1 MEIRLGQRKAT
12 IAILV
17 IVSILTTGFWQA
29 STVNAASFSAPWAQ
43 NDEDFTIYTV
53 QPGDTLAAIAQQYG
67 VSLDLLMQVNNIANP
82 DLIFIGQQLRIPTA
96 TEPATPPP
104 TPTSLPTATP
114 LPSTTVT
121 STLTVTPNP
130 KATKSPTPT
139 ATATFTPSPT
149 PSPAAPG
156 NPVWLPAQQAIEL
169 LSPVADAVYHSP
181 IEVIGYSQTFE
192 GNVVIRLS
200 DGQGNILGTRN
211 THGGSVDGYAFFHNY
226 LRFEVT
232 TDTPATL
239 ELFEVS
245 AKDGTEIN
253 KVQIPIVLRAGQRQ
267 IDLTLPMIGQAVCMP
282 VRIEGYSNTF
292 EANVN
297 VELSPRSGDVVLA
310 SGNATGGSLGNF
322 AEFATE
328 LNLDVQA
335 AQPMLVGAYELD
347 AQDGRQVDYTRLPIS
362 LLPSSSKQCR

>member
-1 MEIRLGQRKAT
+1 MKIRFGARKAKVAVLV
-12 IAILV
+12 IAIV
-17 IVSILTTGFWQA
+17 CTIGFGQA
-29 STVNAASFSAPWAQ
+29 SGVNAASFSAPMAQ
-43 NDEDFTIYTV
+43 NDEEFTFYTV
-53 QPGDTLAAIAQQYG
+53 QPGDTLAAIAQRYS
-67 VSLDLLMQVNNIANP
+67 VSLELLMQVNNIANP
-82 DLIFIGQQLRIPTA
+82 DLIFVGQQLRIPTA
-96 TEPATPPP
+96 TEPATPIP
-104 TPTSLPTATP
+104 TSTSLPIATP

-121 STLTVTPNP
+121 STSTATPNP
-130 KATKSPTPT
+130 KVTKSPTPT

-156 NPVWLPAQQAIEL
+156 NSVWRPAEQAIEL

-181 IEVIGYSQTFE
+181 IEVIGYSRTFE

-200 DGQGNILGTRN
+200 DTQGNILGTRN
-211 THGGSVDGYAFFHNY
+211 AQGGSVDGYAFFHNS

-253 KVQIPIVLRAGQRQ
+253 KAQIPIVLRAGQRR
-267 IDLTLPMIGQAVCMP
+267 IDLTKPLIGQAVCMP

-297 VELSPRSGDVVLA
+297 VELGPRSGEVVLA

-322 AEFATE
+322 AEFTTE

-335 AQPMLVGAYELD
+335 ALPMLVGAYELD
-347 AQDGRQVDYTRLPIS
+347 AQDGRQVDHTRLPIS
-362 LLPSSSKQCR
+362 LYPSSSKQCR